1 MRWYINLFFSIYV
14 VSFVPFSVPVNAQI
28 IQISEQEEKR
38 IGEEEYRKLLNK
50 SYRSADEQLNE
61 TIRQI
66 GRRIASVA
74 SKPGL
79 PYEFNILVDK
89 RPNAF
94 CLPGGKVAVYTGMI
108 QVAGYEA
115 RLATVMSHEIAHA
128 TLRHGAKKMTMAMQ
142 LNLLEQSLNEL
153 MNKGKVKRKKRELLK
168 SIWGLGSNYFAA
180 LPYGRKMEYAA
191 DAYGLLYMAAA
202 GYDPRQAVEF
212 WEIMSKSGTKMFEFL
227 STHPS
232 DENRIVKLRESLP
245 IAMKLYNNSKLKIE
259 GMGQLL
265 SFNGKYFAPEVQNFS
280 KSGLQ
285 QPINLPAAK
294 FEAIWIEHNV
304 QLNNTYGF
312 TIHSTF
318 TISNYK
324 GRDGFMNVYFSFP
337 NGKWLLSRDNTYQAQ
352 GGYVV
357 TSSKFRP
364 KFPNTKFTDFKGFI
378 PYHELHLQ
386 KGFHNIVANVNIVD
400 PKNNLLG
407 RTSTYLNVVSR

>member
-1 MRWYINLFFSIYV
+1 MRCYISLFFYIFLI
-14 VSFVPFSVPVNAQI
+14 SFIMFSAPVKAQI
-28 IQISEQEEKR
+28 VQISEQEERR

-61 TIRQI
+61 IVRQI
-66 GRRIASVA
+66 GRRITSVA
-74 SKPGL
+74 SKPDL

-89 RPNAF
+89 RVNAF

-108 QVAGYEA
+108 QLAEYET

-142 LNLLEQSLNEL
+142 LNLLEQSLNDM

-180 LPYGRKMEYAA
+180 LPYGRKMEYSA

-202 GYDPRQAVEF
+202 GYDPRQAVVF
-212 WEIMSKSGTKMFEFL
+212 WETMSKSGIKMFEFL

-232 DENRIVKLRESLP
+232 EENRIMELRESLP
-245 IAMKLYNNSKLKIE
+245 IAMKVYNNSKLKTE
-259 GMGQLL
+259 GMGRLL
-265 SFNGKYFAPEVQNFS
+265 SFNGKYFAPEIKNPS
-280 KSGLQ
+280 TSGLQ
-285 QPINLPAAK
+285 QPTNMPAAR
-294 FEAIWIEHNV
+294 FEAIWIEHNIKF
-304 QLNNTYGF
+304 NNTFGV
-312 TIHSTF
+312 TIHTTF

-324 GRDGFMNVYFSFP
+324 DRDGFINVYFSFP
-337 NGKWLLSRDNTYQAQ
+337 NGKWLISRDNIYQSQ

-357 TSSKFRP
+357 TSSRFHP
-364 KFPNTKFTDFKGFI
+364 KFANTRFTDFKAFI
-378 PYHELHLQ
+378 PYNELHLL
-386 KGFHNIVANVNIVD
+386 KGFHSIVANINLVD

-407 RTSTYLNVVSR
+407 RASINLNVVIN